1 MNKQYYNLLTEV
13 GTAKLTNATL
23 MGDTLKLTT
32 IKVGDGGTEEGKE
45 TFPNESATALVRERW
60 SGNITNLSI
69 DPENKNWVVAEAV
82 IPVDAGGFYITEFGL
97 YDGQGDLICIGKYP
111 KTYKPKVQQNS
122 GSASSLYLKVV
133 LEVSNAKNIE
143 LKIDPA
149 IVLASREYVDRVYK
163 EQLANLPFPPEI
175 VGGDNR
181 LKVTIKNNE
190 NKLVVQKDQI
200 IRWRGWKNFNT
211 ADYDKKEQR
220 TFNYE
225 PAKTYHLRWS
235 PTDAFKLYDVAD
247 NTYNPNSLAEH
258 DQKFDTSYDDVL
270 MGKLEKGEFYPAII
284 AAKRVYRPQINGNGT
299 LWLPFGYRDRSFR
312 IMITI
317 RSKNSN
323 GNIKVDNVAI
333 GHHAYFL
340 MENHGAKSKTTARSD
355 DTPSF
360 AVTSNNAP
368 GEVSISTVSGDLV
381 GNELYLQNHQSEYSV
396 KNNNTDEELFS
407 MGIRELTPEELKKGL
422 PLTYTNIEVA
432 TIVFEVF

>member
-1 MNKQYYNLLTEV
+1 MNKQYYNVLTEV
-13 GTAKLTNATL
+13 GTAKLTNSTL

-32 IKVGDGGTEEGKE
+32 VKVGDGGAEEGKE
-45 TFPNESATALVRERW
+45 TFPNEAATALVRERW

-97 YDGQGDLICIGKYP
+97 YDDQGDLICIGKYP

-163 EQLANLPFPPEI
+163 EQLSSLPFPPEI

-190 NKLVVQKDQI
+190 NKLVVQKDQS
-200 IRWRGWKNFNT
+200 IRWRGWKEFNT

-225 PAKTYHLRWS
+225 PEETYHLRWS
-235 PTDAFKLYDVAD
+235 PTDAFKLYDVTD
-247 NTYNPNSLAEH
+247 NTYNPNNLSEY
-258 DQKFDTSYDDVL
+258 DQIFDTSYDDVL
-270 MGKLEKGEFYPAII
+270 MGKLEKGEFYPAIV
-284 AAKRVYRPQINGNGT
+284 AAKRVYRYKLNGDGVIKLPLGYLDKSFRMLVTVRDIVTANKNHIQINGVTGRC
-299 LWLPFGYRDRSFR
+299 G
-312 IMITI
+312 
-317 RSKNSN
+317 
-323 GNIKVDNVAI
+323 
-333 GHHAYFL
+333 YFL
-340 MENHGAKSKTTARSD
+340 LDEDHTTITPRVEKSFYISSA
-355 DTPSF
+355 
-360 AVTSNNAP
+360 NALN
-368 GEVSISTVSGDLV
+368 EVSITTVHGDV
-381 GNELYLQNHQSEYSV
+381 CGNELYLQSHQSEYS
-396 KNNNTDEELFS
+396 NSADEASEELLA
-407 MGIRELTPEELKKGL
+407 MGVKQLNSIELKEGL
-422 PLTYTNIEVA
+422 PLNYFDVKNA